1 MIKYFYPVRMKTKF
15 TLGVEE
21 DIVKQAKIYAK
32 ENGTT
37 VSEIFE
43 KLVNQSTKK
52 KIRKED
58 IVISPFIGSMVGSN
72 KFEGSESSTDEEMDN
87 LRYEYLKEKY
97 G

>member
-1 MIKYFYPVRMKTKF
+1 MKTKL
-15 TLGVEE
+15 TLSIEADV
-21 DIVKQAKIYAK
+21 VKQVKAYAK

-37 VSEIFE
+37 VSELVE
-43 KLVNQSTKK
+43 KLVNQTTKR

-58 IVISPFIGSMVGSN
+58 IVISPFVASMVGAI
-72 KFEGSESSTDEEMDN
+72 KFEGSETITDEELDN

>member
-1 MIKYFYPVRMKTKF
+1 MKTKL
-15 TLGVEE
+15 TLSVEE
-21 DIVKQAKIYAK
+21 DIVKQAKVYAK

-43 KLVNQSTKK
+43 KLLHESTKK

-58 IVISPFIGSMVGSN
+58 IIISPFVASMVGAA
-72 KFEGSESSTDEEMDN
+72 KFEGSESITDEELDN
-87 LRYEYLKEKY
+87 LRYEFLKEKY